1 MQKPQ
6 PQEVRASLGCGTL
19 ILIAII
25 VILFSGHK
33 DHDKL
38 ERSVDRLNAEVTEL
52 RRELVALREEL
63 ARQGA
68 IVPSGVQG
76 TRSASIPGESPPRP
90 GGGP

>member
-1 MQKPQ
+1 MQKQ

-38 ERSVDRLNAEVTEL
+38 ENEIRDLTREVQSLKQEVSSLRNEL
-52 RRELVALREEL
+52 KD
-63 ARQGA
+63 
-68 IVPSGVQG
+68 
-76 TRSASIPGESPPRP
+76 
-90 GGGP
+90 